1 MADEYPNPAEILE
14 QARGLSRAGQPDR
27 AVALLKTLPDGGET
41 DPLLQVSIALEMQR
55 NLLACADDSPDP
67 VFRLALFFR
76 AQTAFY
82 RAIYIDPCR
91 REAYRFHAE
100 FWRRLGRDDM
110 AARLLRSILYAAPDP
125 ACRRLLETCR
135 VSAPGAHETPIED
148 NASREFHTW
157 REDGRP
163 PRLLVLT
170 IPGYDPGM
178 DVLFDGLCTVLG
190 PEYVTEFPYKPLLH
204 GQDAEAADDYPT
216 TFNHPGTPRSLDWIC
231 EHLRAGHF
239 DVVLFADLLKT
250 IPRATLGRILA
261 AGSTT
266 PWAIV
271 DGWDDASNNLPLMRE
286 HLAPVTPRA
295 YFKREMIAGVDYG
308 REAIPFPLSYPDGRV
323 PRAFP
328 RKRTQALFWAGN
340 RYYGQRRLYLEHVE
354 AATKTC
360 FNPKYTQQE
369 YIEALQSAHVGLCL
383 FGFGFD
389 TVRYYEIPA
398 HGALLLAERPPIRI
412 PFNFVEGRDAVFF
425 DDLPDLLV
433 KLDDLFQNPHRI
445 PEIACEGHRH
455 FLRHHTASARA
466 RQLLRH
472 LAGRLRH

>member
-1 MADEYPNPAEILE
+1 MADAYPNPAEILE
-14 QARGLSRAGQPDR
+14 QARDLSRTGQPDR
-27 AVALLKTLPDGGET
+27 AVALLKTLPDGGST

-67 VFRLALFFR
+67 TLRLALFFR

-91 REAYRFHAE
+91 QEAYRLHAE

-110 AARLLRSILYAAPDP
+110 AVRLLRSILYAAAEP
-125 ACRRLLETCR
+125 ACQRLLETCR
-135 VSAPGAHETPIED
+135 VSVSGTHETPAED
-148 NASREFHTW
+148 HAAREFHTW

-163 PRLLVLT
+163 PRLLTLT

-190 PEYVTEFPYKPLLH
+190 PENVQEFPYKPLLH
-204 GQDAEAADDYPT
+204 GQAAETADDYPT
-216 TFNHPGTPRSLDWIC
+216 TFNRPGAPRSLDWIC
-231 EHLRAGHF
+231 EHLRNGYF

-250 IPRATLGRILA
+250 IPRATLDRILA
-261 AGSTT
+261 AGSKT

-271 DGWDDASNNLPLMRE
+271 DGWDDASNNLPLLQER
-286 HLAPVTPRA
+286 LAPVPVCA
-295 YFKREMIAGVDYG
+295 YFKREMIVGVDYG
-308 REAIPFPLSYPDGRV
+308 REAIPLPLSYPDGRV
-323 PRAFP
+323 PGVFT

-340 RYYGQRRLYLEHVE
+340 RYYGQRRLYLEYVE
-354 AATKTC
+354 AAMKTTLAL
-360 FNPKYTQQE
+360 KYTQQE

-425 DDLPDLLV
+425 DDLPDLLA
-433 KLDDLFQNPHRI
+433 KLEDLFQHPQRI
-445 PEIACEGHRH
+445 PEMAREGHRH
-455 FLRHHTASARA
+455 FLQYHPASARA

-472 LAGRLRH
+472 LADRLRH